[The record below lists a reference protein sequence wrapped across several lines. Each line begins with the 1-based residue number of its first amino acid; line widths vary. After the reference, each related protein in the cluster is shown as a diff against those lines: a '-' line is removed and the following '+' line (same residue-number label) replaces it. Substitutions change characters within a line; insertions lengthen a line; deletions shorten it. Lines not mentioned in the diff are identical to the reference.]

1 MTYAPSALVN
11 PSAHSQ
17 RGILWAGGVETLDSL
32 LKTRHIYATMS
43 QLMQAGDSW
52 GRWGQLMQAGVGG
65 EGWAAGAGRGRT
77 GRGVGCQ
84 PHQMAGEQ
92 LPRPRGTMGQR
103 VGPRPARVGLR

>member
-32 LKTRHIYATMS
+32 LKTCHMYATMS
-43 QLMQAGDSW
+43 QLMQAG
-52 GRWGQLMQAGVGG
+52 AGGAGG
-65 EGWAAGAGRGRT
+65 GAAGAGGGRT

-103 VGPRPARVGLR
+103 VGPRPARVGCLR